1 MIRLVNNAGAS
12 KFILNS
18 QKSVLE
24 HIDEKM
30 QKEYEADVYIQT
42 HAYDEGH
49 DAQADYQEAYKHTK
63 KWGLLRRL
71 KMIILGKDDEE

>member
-1 MIRLVNNAGAS
+1 MIQLVNNAGAIR
-12 KFILNS
+12 FILNS
-18 QKSVLE
+18 QQHVIE

-30 QKEYEADVYIQT
+30 QKEFEADAYIQT

-49 DAQADYQEAYKHTK
+49 NPQTDYQEAYIHAK

-71 KMIILGKDDEE
+71 KQVILGEDEEI